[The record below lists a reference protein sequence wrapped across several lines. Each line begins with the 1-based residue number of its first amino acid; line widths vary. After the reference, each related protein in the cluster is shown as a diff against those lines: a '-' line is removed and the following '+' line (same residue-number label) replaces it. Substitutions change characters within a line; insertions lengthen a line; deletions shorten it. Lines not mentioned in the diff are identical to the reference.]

1 MPEAIEVKVA
11 EIEQRCKSNTKR
23 IDKLEEAQEA
33 LRSIATSVAVMAER
47 TDNISQKVDKI
58 DVKVDKLE
66 NVPAGRWNGLVE
78 KVLFGVVGALAA
90 WLSAMV
96 LR

>member
-11 EIEQRCKSNTKR
+11 EIEQRCKANTKR
-23 IDKLEEAQEA
+23 IDKLEDQQES
-33 LRSIATSVAVMAER
+33 LRSIATSVAVVAER

-58 DVKVDKLE
+58 DAKVDMLE

-78 KVLFGVVGALAA
+78 KLIFGAAGALVA
-90 WLSAMV
+90 WLAGMI

>member
-1 MPEAIEVKVA
+1 MPELLEVKVA

-23 IDKLEEAQEA
+23 IDKLEEEQDA

-47 TDNISQKVDKI
+47 TENISQKVDKI
-58 DVKVDKLE
+58 DLKVDMLE
-66 NVPAGRWNGLVE
+66 SVPAGRWNGLVE
-78 KVLFGVVGALAA
+78 KLLFAVAGGLAA
-90 WLSAMV
+90 WILGMI